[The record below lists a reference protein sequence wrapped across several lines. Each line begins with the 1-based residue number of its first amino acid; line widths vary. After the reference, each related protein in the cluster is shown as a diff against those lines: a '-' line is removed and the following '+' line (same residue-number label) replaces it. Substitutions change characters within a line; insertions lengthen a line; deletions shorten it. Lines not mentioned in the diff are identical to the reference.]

1 MSMEQFKALLEN
13 STGLTDDFKKSAEP
27 IFQEAVEAV
36 VAERLDEECKKAVE
50 KALKEKE
57 ECDCKAKEDEKK
69 AFEEE
74 KCKAVEEAVEAKA
87 KEIKESFEGQ
97 LSESAAKIAS
107 LEESIEAL
115 DSEYTSELESV
126 MEQVDAL
133 AEEKSAELAEQMVS
147 RIDSYMNY
155 VVEQFVKENKEAL
168 VAKKQ
173 HEVSESFLND
183 LGALFEQHNIEKPEG
198 FTKVQE
204 ELEATKAELVRINK
218 DLSEQLIV
226 RQSLE
231 EQIADHAR
239 KDAIRSIAEQKSLSV
254 SEREKLEHF
263 MEDFHGELDAFVEKA
278 TNLAESFEPETSA
291 DTKQIVTQSAVIEEH
306 KEESKPMTE
315 AAMLANRMRRFYQ

>member
-74 KCKAVEEAVEAKA
+74 KCKAVEEKA
-87 KEIKESFEGQ
+87 KEIKESFLVQME
-97 LSESAAKIAS
+97 ESANKIAS

-218 DLSEQLIV
+218 DLSEQLLV

-278 TNLAESFEPETSA
+278 TNLAESFEPETPA